1 MMKRRSF
8 IKNTSVGLGAVSQL
22 KVGKLNLS
30 AFDTLYKVGE
40 ENDNIL
46 VIVQLFGGN
55 DGINTIIPKDWPDYY
70 NRFRVKLNVPEKS
83 SIPIGDPA
91 KGLAMHPSLKNGVND
106 GLYGLFK
113 SGKLSIIQGVGYPN
127 PNLSHFRSTDIW
139 FAGVAPSNDSQS
151 LPTGWLGRYFDQYK
165 DKELPE
171 SPYCIHV
178 GESPLLLF
186 QGKDT
191 ENAILVED
199 PEDFFEQGKSVESEK
214 ILLGEQN
221 LFSEEFEYIN
231 DIGFKINHFSKSVK
245 AAFDSGKNTA
255 TYQESDLSNQ
265 LKLVA
270 RLINGGLKTKVYSVS
285 LGGFDTH
292 ADQGVLGGVHG
303 ELLHKLSGAI
313 ASFQS
318 DLESLGHSKKVVGLT
333 VSEFGRRPYEN
344 ASLGTDHGTANVMFA
359 FGDEVKGKVFG
370 ENIAFLPFYDNENI
384 VYRYDFRSIYQEILR
399 TWFSSSS
406 FLSDS
411 VLGGKYSLIENEG
424 FLKNTIPDNTL
435 PSQPVIPEINN
446 DPRSPDNPY
455 SPYNVTEQDV
465 FQVWPNPT
473 SDGKV
478 TMRMVLFVA
487 ANVEVSQFDITGR
500 PYGLLQKNTAYR
512 AGAFI
517 VNLTLKGGHGVYLLH
532 IRANKRN
539 HYLRVI
545 KM

>member
-1 MMKRRSF
+1 MKRRSF

-22 KVGKLNLS
+22 KVGELNLS
-30 AFDTLYKVGE
+30 AFDTLYKVEE

-46 VIVQLFGGN
+46 IIVQLFGGN
-55 DGINTIIPKDWPDYY
+55 DGINTIIPSDWADYY
-70 NRFRVKLNVPEKS
+70 NRFRYKL
-83 SIPIGDPA
+83 SIPKKDSVAFGDPA
-91 KGLAMHPSLKNGVND
+91 RGLAMHPSLKNGVNE

-139 FAGVAPSNDSQS
+139 FAGIAPSNDGQS

-186 QGKDT
+186 QGKET

-199 PEDFFEQGKSVESEK
+199 ATDFFEQGKSVESEK
-214 ILLGEQN
+214 ILLGEQS
-221 LFSEEFEYIN
+221 LFSDEFDYIN
-231 DIGFKINHFSKSVK
+231 DVGFKINHFSKSVK
-245 AAFDSGKNTA
+245 SAFDSGKNIA
-255 TYQESDLSNQ
+255 NYENSDLSNQ

-270 RLINGGLKTKVYSVS
+270 RLIDGGLKTKVYSVS

-292 ADQGVLGGVHG
+292 AGQGVIDGIHG
-303 ELLHKLSGAI
+303 SLLNTMSRAI
-313 ASFQS
+313 SSFQS
-318 DLESLGHSKKVVGLT
+318 DIESLGFGKKVVGIT

-344 ASLGTDHGTANVMFA
+344 ASFGTDHGTANVMFA
-359 FGDEVKGKVFG
+359 FGEEVKGKVFG
-370 ENIAFLPFYDNENI
+370 DNIAYLPFYDSENI

-411 VLGGKYSLIENEG
+411 ILGGKYPLIENEG

-435 PSQPVIPEINN
+435 PSQPVIPDINN

-455 SPYNVTEQDV
+455 SPYNVTEQDI
-465 FQVWPNPT
+465 FKIWPNPT
-473 SDGKV
+473 TDGKV

-487 ANVEVSQFDITGR
+487 ANVEISQFDLSGR
-500 PYGLLQKNTAYR
+500 PYGVIHKKTDYR

-517 VNLTLKGGHGVYLLH
+517 LNFEVKGQHGVYLLH
-532 IRANKRN
+532 IRANTRN